1 MNHVT
6 LKLVHVLHSFFLHQ
20 SLAFRTFLPG
30 GLPGFIATD
39 MDIFGRE
46 KIDHLR
52 QYVFHEC
59 KRLLVTDTKIAVLV
73 RLSRTAQ
80 FRIGH
85 QDLFRMPRKFD
96 LRYYV
101 YMFGSRMFHD
111 LPDVLLRIVTAVST
125 RRPFR
130 QILTVAAVPPLP
142 PIRFGAE
149 GRFRSKF
156 RIFVYLDTP
165 SSGIRQ
171 MHMQG
176 VQLVKRHHIQQF
188 HHFLFGEEMT
198 GYIQMQSPIP
208 KTRIIPDRNTW
219 DLSSGIEL
227 A

>member
-1 MNHVT
+1 MFDHIALHLFESTHLTGQMLTFGATLPSDLASFVAADMNV
-6 LKLVHVLHSFFLHQ
+6 
-20 SLAFRTFLPG
+20 FRG
-30 GLPGFIATD
+30 K
-39 MDIFGRE
+39 E
-46 KIDHLR
+46 
-52 QYVFHEC
+52 
-59 KRLLVTDTKIAVLV
+59 
-73 RLSRTAQ
+73 
-80 FRIGH
+80 
-85 QDLFRMPRKFD
+85 
-96 LRYYV
+96 
-101 YMFGSRMFHD
+101 FHD
-111 LPDVLLRIVTAVST
+111 LGQDILCEAQCGRIAYAKLTGRIGPSRAAEFGITYKYLIRVCRKLDLWNHIDMSPGSIANDLPNILLRIVTAVST

-130 QILTVAAVPPLP
+130 QILTVATIPPLP